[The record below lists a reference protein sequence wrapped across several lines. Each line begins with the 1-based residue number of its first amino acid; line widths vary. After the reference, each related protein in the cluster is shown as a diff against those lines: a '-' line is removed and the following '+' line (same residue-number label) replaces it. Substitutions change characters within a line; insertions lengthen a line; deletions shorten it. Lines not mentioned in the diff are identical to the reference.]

1 MKLFTKDLYP
11 ALLTIIAVIIIDQ
24 ITKIVISNNV
34 LYTTIYELSFFKIKY
49 ALNTGVAFS
58 LFTGIN
64 DILRFIMPIAAI
76 FLFVL
81 LVTYKDNKLLKY
93 AFSLQIGG
101 AIGNLYDRIFYKA
114 VPDFID
120 FHVGNF
126 HWFIFNV
133 SDIFITL
140 GVLLMI
146 TLELIGYK
154 KEVDEKI

>member
-64 DILRFIMPIAAI
+64 DILRFVIPIAAI

-101 AIGNLYDRIFYKA
+101 AIGNFIDRLHMPGVI
-114 VPDFID
+114 DFIG
-120 FHVGNF
+120 VG
-126 HWFIFNV
+126 WWPLFNIAD
-133 SDIFITL
+133 SAISIGL
-140 GVLLMI
+140 ALLVLDTIIKLKND
-146 TLELIGYK
+146 YAK
-154 KEVDEKI
+154 K

>member
-93 AFSLQIGG
+93 AFSLQIGC
-101 AIGNLYDRIFYKA
+101 AIGNFIDRLHMPGVI
-114 VPDFID
+114 DFIG
-120 FHVGNF
+120 VG
-126 HWFIFNV
+126 WWPLFNIAD
-133 SDIFITL
+133 SAISIGL
-140 GVLLMI
+140 ALLVLDTIIKLKND
-146 TLELIGYK
+146 YAK
-154 KEVDEKI
+154 K

>member
-81 LVTYKDNKLLKY
+81 LVTYKDKKLLNY
-93 AFSLQIGG
+93 AFSLQIRGG
-101 AIGNLYDRIFYKA
+101 SGIFIDRLHMPGVI
-114 VPDFID
+114 DFIG
-120 FHVGNF
+120 VG
-126 HWFIFNV
+126 WWPLFNIAD
-133 SDIFITL
+133 SAISIGL
-140 GVLLMI
+140 ALLVLDTIIKLKND
-146 TLELIGYK
+146 YAK
-154 KEVDEKI
+154 K